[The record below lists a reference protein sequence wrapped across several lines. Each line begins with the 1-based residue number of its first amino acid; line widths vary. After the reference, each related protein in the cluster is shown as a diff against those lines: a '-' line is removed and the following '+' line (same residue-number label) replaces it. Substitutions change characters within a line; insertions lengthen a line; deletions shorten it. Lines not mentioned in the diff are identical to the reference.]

1 MAYSVALIRQ
11 LETVDPALRQVLLAI
26 LDEIEQQRA
35 VTVTHDDFADLR
47 AVVASLGEAQQRTE
61 ARMGQLAQAQQRTE
75 ARMEQ
80 FAQAQQRTEAS
91 MGQLAKR
98 MDGLAQAQQRTEA
111 SMGQL
116 AERTNDLTAAQQRT
130 EMHMEQLALAQAET
144 QRELGVLGRSL
155 ADTRRQIGGVTRST
169 AYALENEA
177 YRQLPKLLEERGIR
191 VTERFV
197 RTTLQG
203 EEINF
208 LAHAERDK
216 QPVVI
221 VGESALRLQDTN
233 KLVQLR
239 AHEELAREAYG
250 LTTVPLL
257 VTHYARATIREKF
270 EAQGVI
276 VVESFEW
283 G

>member
-1 MAYSVALIRQ
+1 
-11 LETVDPALRQVLLAI
+11 
-26 LDEIEQQRA
+26 
-35 VTVTHDDFADLR
+35 
-47 AVVASLGEAQQRTE
+47 
-61 ARMGQLAQAQQRTE
+61 RMDGL
-75 ARMEQ
+75 
-80 FAQAQQRTEAS
+80 AQAQQRTEAS

>member
-1 MAYSVALIRQ
+1 
-11 LETVDPALRQVLLAI
+11 
-26 LDEIEQQRA
+26 
-35 VTVTHDDFADLR
+35 
-47 AVVASLGEAQQRTE
+47 
-61 ARMGQLAQAQQRTE
+61 
-75 ARMEQ
+75 
-80 FAQAQQRTEAS
+80 